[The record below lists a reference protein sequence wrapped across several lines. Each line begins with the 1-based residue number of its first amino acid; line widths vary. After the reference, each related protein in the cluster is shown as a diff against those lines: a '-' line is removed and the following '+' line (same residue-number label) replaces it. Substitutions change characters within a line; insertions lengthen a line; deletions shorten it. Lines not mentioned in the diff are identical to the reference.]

1 MDDTKERASLS
12 SLVRDLLQDS
22 SRLVRDE
29 VALAK
34 AEVKENVALY
44 ERAIGYFAVA
54 AVLGIAAAVVL
65 LTALNT
71 GLIALF
77 DRFMALAVAVWLAPL
92 VLFVVFAAIA
102 LAIARRGREV
112 LKGAHL
118 KPETTLETVEETKEW
133 IRSRAS

>member
-1 MDDTKERASLS
+1 MDDTKERAPIS

-34 AEVKENVALY
+34 AEVKENIALY
-44 ERAIGYFAVA
+44 ERAIGYFAIA
-54 AVLGIAAAVVL
+54 GVLGIAAAIVL

-71 GLIALF
+71 GLTALF
-77 DRFMALAVAVWLAPL
+77 DQFMPLAVAVWLAPL
-92 VLFVVFAAIA
+92 VLFAVFGAIA
-102 LAIARRGREV
+102 FAIVQRGRAV
-112 LKGAHL
+112 LRGAHL
-118 KPETTLETVEETKEW
+118 KPDTTLQTVEETKEW

>member
-12 SLVRDLLQDS
+12 TLVRDLLHDT

-34 AEVKENVALY
+34 AEVKENLAQY
-44 ERAIGYFAVA
+44 ERAFAFFAVA

-77 DRFMALAVAVWLAPL
+77 DRFMPLAVAVWLAPL
-92 VLFVVFAAIA
+92 VLFAVFGAVAFAIA
-102 LAIARRGREV
+102 QRGREV
-112 LKGAHL
+112 LQGAHL
-118 KPETTLETVEETKEW
+118 KPETTLETVEETKQW
-133 IRSRAS
+133 IRSKAS

>member
-12 SLVRDLLQDS
+12 TLVRDLLHDT

-34 AEVKENVALY
+34 AEVKENLAQY
-44 ERAIGYFAVA
+44 ERAFAFFAVA

-77 DRFMALAVAVWLAPL
+77 DRFMPLAVAVWLAPL
-92 VLFVVFAAIA
+92 VLFAVFGAVAFAIA
-102 LAIARRGREV
+102 QRGREV
-112 LKGAHL
+112 LQGAHL
-118 KPETTLETVEETKEW
+118 KPETTLETVEETKQW
-133 IRSRAS
+133 IRSKTS

>member
-12 SLVRDLLQDS
+12 TLVRDLLHDT

-34 AEVKENVALY
+34 AEVKENLARY
-44 ERAIGYFAVA
+44 ERAFAFFAVA

-77 DRFMALAVAVWLAPL
+77 DRFMPLAVAVWLAPL
-92 VLFVVFAAIA
+92 VLFAVFGAVAFAIA
-102 LAIARRGREV
+102 QRGREV
-112 LKGAHL
+112 LQGAHL
-118 KPETTLETVEETKEW
+118 KPETTLETVEETKQW
-133 IRSRAS
+133 IRSKTS